1 VQRQR
6 AGTLNAVESRRLCSR
21 QGCGREAVA
30 TLTYVYADSTVV
42 LGPLAT
48 LPEPHCYDLCADHA
62 ARLTAPRGWEIVRLA
77 MPDPAAVVDH
87 DDVYALADAL
97 HQAARRDADTIDRLS
112 PRRTRDR
119 LGGEDA
125 PPPAKPGLHLV
136 PRPGE
141 ND

>member
-1 VQRQR
+1 MEPQ
-6 AGTLNAVESRRLCSR
+6 RLCSR

-30 TLTYVYADSTVV
+30 TLTYVYADSTAV

-48 LPEPHCYDLCADHA
+48 LPEPHTYDLCAFHVD
-62 ARLTAPRGWEIVRLA
+62 RFTAPRGWEIVRLEI
-77 MPDPAAVVDH
+77 PQQRPRVDR

-97 HQAARRDADTIDRLS
+97 HQAEKRDADTAGRLS
-112 PRRTRDR
+112 PRRTRER

-136 PRPGE
+136 PE
-141 ND
+141 DH

>member
-1 VQRQR
+1 M
-6 AGTLNAVESRRLCSR
+6 
-21 QGCGREAVA
+21 A

-48 LPEPHCYDLCADHA
+48 LPEPHCYDLCAEHVE
-62 ARLTAPRGWEIVRLA
+62 RFTAPRGWEIVRLA
-77 MPDPAAVVDH
+77 IPQQVPTMDR

-97 HQAARRDADTIDRLS
+97 HQAEKRDADTVDRLS
-112 PRRTRDR
+112 PRRER

-136 PRPGE
+136 PE
-141 ND
+141 DH